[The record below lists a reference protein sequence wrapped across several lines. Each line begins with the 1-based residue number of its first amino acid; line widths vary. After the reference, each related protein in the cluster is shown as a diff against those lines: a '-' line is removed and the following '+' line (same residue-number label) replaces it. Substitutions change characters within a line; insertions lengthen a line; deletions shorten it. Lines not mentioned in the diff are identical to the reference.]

1 MIELEVLQDLF
12 NTHDLPGKPSG
23 SQPDQDE
30 PHGVH
35 RETGSHASKLR
46 SSFSDSLLE
55 ILPGVPGTFS
65 QVLRCLTGR
74 AGNFAEFFPGDP
86 LFGIE
91 VGERPA
97 PLGFGSLRVSG
108 VTERFVVVV
117 SLALHVL
124 GTLSLANSE

>member
-1 MIELEVLQDLF
+1 MIELEILQDLF

-65 QVLRCLTGR
+65 QVLPCLTGR

-86 LFGIE
+86 LLSGYKSNN
-91 VGERPA
+91 
-97 PLGFGSLRVSG
+97 LNWLRSA
-108 VTERFVVVV
+108 
-117 SLALHVL
+117 SCSDA
-124 GTLSLANSE
+124 SISA